1 MVNTFM
7 TDLLILMVMGGLFV
21 ILGLAVIFWDRSEQ
35 KNYYNAISPRRVD
48 VREYMEQSPKRPEFE
63 AIKVGGRI
71 AIIIG
76 LVLFIM
82 GGVFWLWG

>member
-1 MVNTFM
+1 MPQ
-7 TDLLILMVMGGLFV
+7 TDLLILVVMGGLFV
-21 ILGLAVIFWDRSEQ
+21 LLGFGAIFWDKQEQ
-35 KNYYNAISPRRVD
+35 KNYYNTIPTRRTD